1 MEDSNKTPSELLYV
15 NYNVWDE
22 NILDRIN
29 ERLNIAGERISDL
42 KHIVI
47 ETIQKKTE
55 NKGISTPF
63 SQ

>member
-15 NYNVWDE
+15 NYNVWGE

-29 ERLNIAGERISDL
+29 ERLNIVGERINDL

-47 ETIQKKTE
+47 ETIQKKIE
-55 NKGISTPF
+55 NKDISTPL